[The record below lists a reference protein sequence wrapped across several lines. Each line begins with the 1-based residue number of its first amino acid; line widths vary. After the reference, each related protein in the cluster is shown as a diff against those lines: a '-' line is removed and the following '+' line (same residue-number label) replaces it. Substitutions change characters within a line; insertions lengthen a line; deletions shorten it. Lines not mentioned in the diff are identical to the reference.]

1 MNEHI
6 TAHVAL
12 PGDEHITEH
21 VHPHLEP
28 LPFTEVE
35 IDGFRAQDY
44 KAAFAVCGLMFSIFL
59 TGVVLY
65 SIVLISVAI

>member
-6 TAHVAL
+6 TAHV
-12 PGDEHITEH
+12 
-21 VHPHLEP
+21 HPVIHPETDA
-28 LPFTEVE
+28 PFTDRE
-35 IDGFRAQDY
+35 IDEFRAQGY
-44 KAAFAVCGLMFSIFL
+44 QAAFAVCGLMFSIFL